1 MNKLYISMY
10 HYTRDIK
17 NSRYP
22 AIKGLETEDFKRQL
36 DFFEE
41 NFNIITMEE
50 VIEAVLKGRKLPEKA
65 LLLTFDDGYTD
76 NYTVALPLLLERG
89 LQGSFFV
96 PAKPLVDGGLLE
108 VNKIHFT
115 LAKGDEKDIVRDIL
129 DYSLKIKEKL
139 REKLNIADRDIS
151 EELYKRYAVSNGRD
165 TVDTSF
171 IKKMLQEILP
181 AENRTEI
188 IDILFDKYVEVS
200 EEVLANELYVNKT
213 QLKVMKKLGMFI
225 GLHGYEHNHLALLT
239 EEEQKKD
246 LEAAL
251 CVMKEFIDEDAWVMN
266 YPYGS
271 YNETTL
277 RLIKSRGAV
286 LGLTTK
292 RGIADIKPDSALELA
307 RFDCND
313 FPPKGEG
320 YSLF

>member
-10 HYTRDIK
+10 HYTRYIK

-22 AIKGLETEDFKRQL
+22 AIKGLEVKDFKRQL
-36 DFFEE
+36 DFFKE
-41 NFNIITMEE
+41 NFSVVTMEE
-50 VIEAVLKGRKLPEKA
+50 VIEAVQEGKKLPEKA

-76 NYTVALPLLLERG
+76 NYTVALPLLAERG

-96 PAKPLVDGGLLE
+96 PAKPLDKGGLLE

-115 LAKGDEKDIVRDIL
+115 LAKGDEKNIVRDIL
-129 DYSLKIKEKL
+129 DYSLKVKEKL
-139 REKLNIADRDIS
+139 REKLNTADRDIS
-151 EELYKRYAVSNGRD
+151 EELYKKYAVSNGRD
-165 TVDTSF
+165 SVDTSF
-171 IKKMLQEILP
+171 IKKMLQEVLP
-181 AENRTEI
+181 AGNRTEI

-225 GLHGYEHNHLALLT
+225 GVHGYEHSHLANLT
-239 EEEQKKD
+239 ETEQNKD
-246 LEAAL
+246 LDSAL
-251 CVMKEFIDEDAWVMN
+251 CVMREFIDEDAWVMN

-277 RLIKSRGAV
+277 RLIKSKGAV

-292 RGIADIKPDSALELA
+292 RGVTDIDVTSALESA
-307 RFDCND
+307 RLDCND
-313 FPPKGEG
+313 FPPKGED
-320 YSLF
+320 YNMF

>member
-10 HYTRDIK
+10 HYTRHIK

-36 DFFEE
+36 DFFKG
-41 NFNIITMEE
+41 NFNVITMEE

-96 PAKPLVDGGLLE
+96 PAKPLVSAGLLE

-115 LAKGDEKDIVRDIL
+115 LAKGNEKDIVKDIL
-129 DYSLKIKEKL
+129 DYSLKIKEKI
-139 REKLNIADRDIS
+139 REKLNIADRDVS

-165 TVDTSF
+165 SVDTSF
-171 IKKMLQEILP
+171 IKKMLQEVLP

-188 IDILFDKYVEVS
+188 IDILFDKYVDVS

-225 GLHGYEHNHLALLT
+225 GVHGYEHNHLALLS

-277 RLIKSRGAV
+277 RLAKSLGAV
-286 LGLTTK
+286 LGLTTR
-292 RGIADIKPDSALELA
+292 RGIADIKSDSALELA

-313 FPPKGEG
+313 FPPKSEG

>member
-10 HYTRDIK
+10 HYTRYIK

-22 AIKGLETEDFKRQL
+22 AIKGLEVKDFKRQL

-50 VIEAVLKGRKLPEKA
+50 VTEAVLKGRKLPEKA
-65 LLLTFDDGYTD
+65 LLLTFDDGYID

-115 LAKGDEKDIVRDIL
+115 LAKGDEKNIVRDIL

-171 IKKMLQEILP
+171 IKKMLQEVLP

-246 LEAAL
+246 LEKSL
-251 CVMKEFIDEDAWVMN
+251 SVMREFIDEDAWVMN

>member
-10 HYTRDIK
+10 HYTRYIK

-22 AIKGLETEDFKRQL
+22 AIKGLEVKDFKRQL

-50 VIEAVLKGRKLPEKA
+50 VTEAVLKGRRLPEKA
-65 LLLTFDDGYTD
+65 ILLTFDDGYID
-76 NYTVALPLLLERG
+76 NYTVALPLLAERG

-96 PAKPLVDGGLLE
+96 PAKTLDKGGLLE

-151 EELYKRYAVSNGRD
+151 EELNKRYAVSNGRD

-246 LEAAL
+246 LEKSLSA
-251 CVMKEFIDEDAWVMN
+251 MREFIDEDAWVMN

-271 YNETTL
+271 YNKTTL

-292 RGIADIKPDSALELA
+292 RGVTDIDSTSALELA
-307 RFDCND
+307 RLDCND

-320 YSLF
+320 YYLF

>member
-10 HYTRDIK
+10 HYTRYIQ

-22 AIKGLETEDFKRQL
+22 AIKGLEIEDFKKQL
-36 DFFEE
+36 DFFKE
-41 NFNIITMEE
+41 NFNVVTMEE
-50 VIEAVLKGRKLPEKA
+50 VIEAVKEEKRLPEKA

-96 PAKPLVDGGLLE
+96 PAKPLDKGGLLE

-115 LAKGDEKDIVRDIL
+115 LAKGDEKNIVRDIL
-129 DYSLKIKEKL
+129 DYSLIIKEKL
-139 REKLNIADRDIS
+139 REKLNIADRDILK
-151 EELYKRYAVSNGRD
+151 ELYKRYAVSNGRD
-165 TVDTSF
+165 TLDTSF
-171 IKKMLQEILP
+171 IKKMLQEVLP

-188 IDILFDKYVEVS
+188 IDILFDKYVDVS

-225 GLHGYEHNHLALLT
+225 GLHGYEHNHLALLS

-251 CVMKEFIDEDAWVMN
+251 CVMREFIDEDAWVMN

-271 YNETTL
+271 YNEDTL
-277 RLIKSRGAV
+277 RLAKSLRAV
-286 LGLTTK
+286 LGLTTR

-307 RFDCND
+307 RLDCND

>member
-10 HYTRDIK
+10 HYTRYIK

-36 DFFEE
+36 DFFKE
-41 NFNIITMEE
+41 NFSVVTMEE
-50 VIEAVLKGRKLPEKA
+50 VIEAVQEGKRLPEKA
-65 LLLTFDDGYTD
+65 LLLTFDDGYID
-76 NYTVALPLLLERG
+76 NYTVALPLLVERG

-96 PAKPLVDGGLLE
+96 TAKPLDKGGLLE

-139 REKLNIADRDIS
+139 SKELNIADRDVS
-151 EELYKRYAVSNGRD
+151 EKLYNRYAVSNGRD
-165 TVDTSF
+165 SIDTSF
-171 IKKMLQEILP
+171 IKKMLQEVLP
-181 AENRTEI
+181 AKNRTEI

-200 EEVLANELYVNKT
+200 EEVLANELYVNKA

-225 GLHGYEHNHLALLT
+225 GVHGYEHSHLANLT
-239 EEEQKKD
+239 ETEQNKD
-246 LEAAL
+246 LDSAL
-251 CVMKEFIDEDAWVMN
+251 CVMREFIDEDAWVMN

-271 YNETTL
+271 YNEATL
-277 RLIKSRGAV
+277 RLIKSKGAV

-292 RGIADIKPDSALELA
+292 RGVTDIDVTSALEFA
-307 RFDCND
+307 RLDCND
-313 FPPKGEG
+313 FPPKGED
-320 YSLF
+320 YNMF

>member
-10 HYTRDIK
+10 HYTRYIK

-22 AIKGLETEDFKRQL
+22 AIKGLEVKDFKRQL
-36 DFFEE
+36 DFFKE
-41 NFNIITMEE
+41 NFNIVTMEE
-50 VIEAVLKGRKLPEKA
+50 VIEAVQEGKKLPEKA

-76 NYTVALPLLLERG
+76 NYTVALPLLAERG

-96 PAKPLVDGGLLE
+96 PAKPYDKGGLLE

-115 LAKGDEKDIVRDIL
+115 LAKGNEKDIVKDIL

-139 REKLNIADRDIS
+139 REKLNMADRDIS

-225 GLHGYEHNHLALLT
+225 GVHGYEHNHLALLT

-246 LEAAL
+246 LEKAL
-251 CVMKEFIDEDAWVMN
+251 SAMGEFIDEDAWVMN

-277 RLIKSRGAV
+277 RLAKSLGAV
-286 LGLTTK
+286 LGLTTR
-292 RGIADIKPDSALELA
+292 RGIADIKSDSALELA

>member
-10 HYTRDIK
+10 HYTRYIK

-22 AIKGLETEDFKRQL
+22 AIKGLEVKDFKRQL

-50 VIEAVLKGRKLPEKA
+50 VTEAVLKGRKLPEKA
-65 LLLTFDDGYTD
+65 LLLTFDDGYID
-76 NYTVALPLLLERG
+76 NYTVALPLLAERG

-96 PAKPLVDGGLLE
+96 PAKPLDKGGLLE

-115 LAKGDEKDIVRDIL
+115 LAKGDEKNIVRDIL

-171 IKKMLQEILP
+171 IKKMLQEVLP

-246 LEAAL
+246 LEKSL
-251 CVMKEFIDEDAWVMN
+251 SVMREFIDEDAWVMN

>member
-10 HYTRDIK
+10 HYTRHIK

-36 DFFEE
+36 DFFKG
-41 NFNIITMEE
+41 NFNVITMEE
-50 VIEAVLKGRKLPEKA
+50 VIEAALKGRKLPEKA
-65 LLLTFDDGYTD
+65 LLLTFDDGYID

-115 LAKGDEKDIVRDIL
+115 LAKGDEKNIVRDIL

-139 REKLNIADRDIS
+139 REKLSIAGRDVS

-165 TVDTSF
+165 SVDTSF
-171 IKKMLQEILP
+171 IKKMLQEVLP

-188 IDILFDKYVEVS
+188 IDTLFNKYVEVS
-200 EEVLANELYVNKT
+200 EEVLANELYVDKS

-225 GLHGYEHNHLALLT
+225 GVHGYEHSHLALLT

-246 LEAAL
+246 LEKAL
-251 CVMKEFIDEDAWVMN
+251 SVMGEFIDENAWVMN

-292 RGIADIKPDSALELA
+292 RGVTDIDSTSALELA
-307 RFDCND
+307 RLDCND

-320 YSLF
+320 YYLF

>member
-22 AIKGLETEDFKRQL
+22 AIKGLELEDFKRQL

-50 VIEAVLKGRKLPEKA
+50 VIEAVQEGKRLPEKA
-65 LLLTFDDGYTD
+65 LFLTFDDGYID
-76 NYTVALPLLLERG
+76 NYTVALPLLVERG

-96 PAKPLVDGGLLE
+96 PAKPLVKGGLLE

-115 LAKGDEKDIVRDIL
+115 LARGNEKDIVKDIL
-129 DYSLKIKEKL
+129 DYSLRIKEKL
-139 REKLNIADRDIS
+139 RKKLNIADRDVS
-151 EELYKRYAVSNGRD
+151 EKLYKRYAVSNGRD
-165 TVDTSF
+165 SIDTSF
-171 IKKMLQEILP
+171 IKKMLQEVLP
-181 AENRTEI
+181 AGNRTEI

-200 EEVLANELYVNKT
+200 EEVLANELYVNKA

-225 GLHGYEHNHLALLT
+225 GVHGYEHSHLANLT
-239 EEEQKKD
+239 ETEQNKD
-246 LEAAL
+246 LDSAL
-251 CVMKEFIDEDAWVMN
+251 CVMREFIDEDAWVMN

-277 RLIKSRGAV
+277 RLIKSKGAV

-292 RGIADIKPDSALELA
+292 RGVTDIDVTSALELA
-307 RFDCND
+307 RLDCND
-313 FPPKGEG
+313 FPPKGED
-320 YSLF
+320 YNMF

>member
-10 HYTRDIK
+10 HYTRYIK

-22 AIKGLETEDFKRQL
+22 AIKGLEVKDFKRQL
-36 DFFEE
+36 DFFKE
-41 NFNIITMEE
+41 NFNVVTMEE
-50 VIEAVLKGRKLPEKA
+50 VIEAVQEGKKLPEKA

-115 LAKGDEKDIVRDIL
+115 LAKGNEKEIVKDIL
-129 DYSLKIKEKL
+129 DYSLKIKEKI

-200 EEVLANELYVNKT
+200 EEALANELYVNKT

-225 GLHGYEHNHLALLT
+225 GLHGYEHNHLALIT

-246 LEAAL
+246 LEKSL
-251 CVMKEFIDEDAWVMN
+251 SVMGEFIDEDAWVMN

>member
-1 MNKLYISMY
+1 M
-10 HYTRDIK
+10 
-17 NSRYP
+17 
-22 AIKGLETEDFKRQL
+22 
-36 DFFEE
+36 
-41 NFNIITMEE
+41 
-50 VIEAVLKGRKLPEKA
+50 
-65 LLLTFDDGYTD
+65 
-76 NYTVALPLLLERG
+76 
-89 LQGSFFV
+89 
-96 PAKPLVDGGLLE
+96 
-108 VNKIHFT
+108 
-115 LAKGDEKDIVRDIL
+115 
-129 DYSLKIKEKL
+129 KIKEKL

-171 IKKMLQEILP
+171 IKKMLQEVLP

-251 CVMKEFIDEDAWVMN
+251 SVMKEFIDEDAWVMN

-292 RGIADIKPDSALELA
+292 RGIADIKPDSALELT

-320 YSLF
+320 YSLFYK

>member
-10 HYTRDIK
+10 HYTRYIK

-22 AIKGLETEDFKRQL
+22 AIKGLELEDFKRQL

-50 VIEAVLKGRKLPEKA
+50 VIEAVLKRRKLPEKA
-65 LLLTFDDGYTD
+65 LLLTFDDGYID
-76 NYTVALPLLLERG
+76 NYTVALPLLVERG
-89 LQGSFFV
+89 LQGSFFI
-96 PAKPLVDGGLLE
+96 PAKPLVKGGLLE

-115 LAKGDEKDIVRDIL
+115 LAKGNEKDIVKDIL

-139 REKLNIADRDIS
+139 SKELNIADRDILK
-151 EELYKRYAVSNGRD
+151 ELYKRYAVSNGRD
-165 TVDTSF
+165 TLDTSF
-171 IKKMLQEILP
+171 IKKMLQEVLP

-200 EEVLANELYVNKT
+200 EEVLANELYVNKA

-225 GLHGYEHNHLALLT
+225 GVHGYEHNHLALLT

-246 LEAAL
+246 LEKAL
-251 CVMKEFIDEDAWVMN
+251 SAMREFIDEDAWVMN

>member
-10 HYTRDIK
+10 HYTRYIQ

-22 AIKGLETEDFKRQL
+22 AIKGLEIEDFKKQL
-36 DFFEE
+36 DFFKE
-41 NFNIITMEE
+41 NFNVVTMEE
-50 VIEAVLKGRKLPEKA
+50 VIEAVKEEKRLPEKA

-96 PAKPLVDGGLLE
+96 PAKPLDKGGLLE

-115 LAKGDEKDIVRDIL
+115 LAKGDEKNIVRDIL
-129 DYSLKIKEKL
+129 DYSLIIKEKL
-139 REKLNIADRDIS
+139 REKLNIADRDILK
-151 EELYKRYAVSNGRD
+151 ELYKRYAVSNGRD
-165 TVDTSF
+165 TLDTSF
-171 IKKMLQEILP
+171 IKKMLQEVLP

-188 IDILFDKYVEVS
+188 IDILFDKYVDVS

-225 GLHGYEHNHLALLT
+225 GLHGYEHNHLALLS

-251 CVMKEFIDEDAWVMN
+251 CVMREFIDEDAWVMN

-277 RLIKSRGAV
+277 RLTKSLGAV

-313 FPPKGEG
+313 FPPKSEG

>member
-10 HYTRDIK
+10 HYTRYIK

-22 AIKGLETEDFKRQL
+22 TIKGLEVKDFKRQL

-50 VIEAVLKGRKLPEKA
+50 VIEAVQEGRRLPEKA
-65 LLLTFDDGYTD
+65 ILLTFDDGYID

-96 PAKPLVDGGLLE
+96 PAKPLVKTGLLE

-115 LAKGDEKDIVRDIL
+115 LAKGDEKNIVRDIL

-139 REKLNIADRDIS
+139 REKLNIADRDVS
-151 EELYKRYAVSNGRD
+151 EELYKKYAVSNGRD
-165 TVDTSF
+165 TLDTSF
-171 IKKMLQEILP
+171 IKKMLQEVLP

-200 EEVLANELYVNKT
+200 EEVLANELYVNKA

-246 LEAAL
+246 LEKAL
-251 CVMKEFIDEDAWVMN
+251 SAMMEFIDEDAWVMN

-292 RGIADIKPDSALELA
+292 RGIADIKPNSALELA

>member
-10 HYTRDIK
+10 HYTRYIK

-36 DFFEE
+36 DFFKG
-41 NFNIITMEE
+41 NFNVITMEE

-115 LAKGDEKDIVRDIL
+115 LARGNEKDIVSDIL
-129 DYSLKIKEKL
+129 DYSLKIKEKI
-139 REKLNIADRDIS
+139 REKLNIADRDVS
-151 EELYKRYAVSNGRD
+151 EELYKKYAVSNGRD
-165 TVDTSF
+165 TLDTSF
-171 IKKMLQEILP
+171 IKKMLQEVLP

-200 EEVLANELYVNKT
+200 EEVLANELYVNKA

-246 LEAAL
+246 LEKSLSA
-251 CVMKEFIDEDAWVMN
+251 MREFIDEDAWVMN

>member
-10 HYTRDIK
+10 HYTRYIK

-22 AIKGLETEDFKRQL
+22 AIKGMELEDFKRQL

-41 NFNIITMEE
+41 NFNIITMEA
-50 VIEAVLKGRKLPEKA
+50 VIETVLKGRKLPEKA

-76 NYTVALPLLLERG
+76 NYTVALPLLVERG
-89 LQGSFFV
+89 VQGSFFV
-96 PAKPLVDGGLLE
+96 PAKPLDKGGLLE

-115 LAKGDEKDIVRDIL
+115 LAKGNEKDIVKDIL

-139 REKLNIADRDIS
+139 SKELNIADRDILK
-151 EELYKRYAVSNGRD
+151 ELYKRYAVSNGRD
-165 TVDTSF
+165 SIDTSF
-171 IKKMLQEILP
+171 IKKMLQEVLP
-181 AENRTEI
+181 AKNRTEI

-225 GLHGYEHNHLALLT
+225 GVHGYEHNHLALLT

-246 LEAAL
+246 LEKAL
-251 CVMKEFIDEDAWVMN
+251 SVMGEFIDEDAWVMN

-292 RGIADIKPDSALELA
+292 RGVTDIGVTSALESA
-307 RFDCND
+307 RLDCND
-313 FPPKGEG
+313 FPPKGED
-320 YSLF
+320 YNMF

>member
-22 AIKGLETEDFKRQL
+22 AIKGLEVKDFKRQL

-41 NFNIITMEE
+41 NFNIITME
-50 VIEAVLKGRKLPEKA
+50 VVTEAVLKGRKLPEKA

-76 NYTVALPLLLERG
+76 NYTVALPLLVERG

-139 REKLNIADRDIS
+139 RERLNMADRDIS
-151 EELYKRYAVSNGRD
+151 EELYKKYAVSNGRD
-165 TVDTSF
+165 TLDTSF
-171 IKKMLQEILP
+171 IKKTLQEVLP

-246 LEAAL
+246 LEKSLSA
-251 CVMKEFIDEDAWVMN
+251 MREFIDEDAWVMN

>member
-22 AIKGLETEDFKRQL
+22 SIKGLETEDFKKQL
-36 DFFEE
+36 DFFKE
-41 NFNIITMEE
+41 NFNVVTMEE
-50 VIEAVLKGRKLPEKA
+50 VIEAVQEGKRLPEKA

-76 NYTVALPLLLERG
+76 NYTVALPLLAEKG

-115 LAKGDEKDIVRDIL
+115 LAKGNEKNIVRDIL

-139 REKLNIADRDIS
+139 REKLNIANRDIS

-165 TVDTSF
+165 TLDTSF
-171 IKKMLQEILP
+171 IKKMLQEVLP

-200 EEVLANELYVNKT
+200 EEVLANDLYVNKT

-246 LEAAL
+246 LEKSLSA
-251 CVMKEFIDEDAWVMN
+251 MREFIDEDAWVMN

>member
-10 HYTRDIK
+10 HYTRYIK

-22 AIKGLETEDFKRQL
+22 AIKGLEVKDFKKQL

-41 NFNIITMEE
+41 KFNIITMEE
-50 VIEAVLKGRKLPEKA
+50 VTEVALKGRKLPEKA
-65 LLLTFDDGYTD
+65 LLLTFDDGYID
-76 NYTVALPLLLERG
+76 NYTVALPLLAERG

-115 LAKGDEKDIVRDIL
+115 LAKGDEKNIVRDIL
-129 DYSLKIKEKL
+129 DYSLKLKEKL

-165 TVDTSF
+165 TVDISF
-171 IKKMLQEILP
+171 IKKMLQEVLP

-200 EEVLANELYVNKT
+200 EEVLANELYVNKA

-246 LEAAL
+246 LEKSLSA
-251 CVMKEFIDEDAWVMN
+251 MREFIDEDAWVMN

>member
-10 HYTRDIK
+10 HYTRYIK

-22 AIKGLETEDFKRQL
+22 AIKGLEVKDFKRQL
-36 DFFEE
+36 DFFKK
-41 NFNIITMEE
+41 NFSVVTMEE
-50 VIEAVLKGRKLPEKA
+50 VIEAVQEGKRLPEKA
-65 LLLTFDDGYTD
+65 LLLTFDDGYID
-76 NYTVALPLLLERG
+76 NYTVALPLLVERG

-96 PAKPLVDGGLLE
+96 PAKPLDKGGLLE

-139 REKLNIADRDIS
+139 REKLSITGRDVS
-151 EELYKRYAVSNGRD
+151 EELYNRYAVSNGRD
-165 TVDTSF
+165 TLDTSF
-171 IKKMLQEILP
+171 IKKMLQEVLP
-181 AENRTEI
+181 AGNRTEI

-200 EEVLANELYVNKT
+200 EEVLANELYVNKA

-225 GLHGYEHNHLALLT
+225 GVHGYEHSHLANLT
-239 EEEQKKD
+239 ETEQNKD
-246 LEAAL
+246 LDSAL
-251 CVMKEFIDEDAWVMN
+251 CVMREFIDEDAWVMN

-277 RLIKSRGAV
+277 RLIKSKGAV

-292 RGIADIKPDSALELA
+292 RGVTDIGVTSALEFA
-307 RFDCND
+307 RLDCND
-313 FPPKGEG
+313 FPPKGED
-320 YSLF
+320 YNMF

>member
-10 HYTRDIK
+10 HYTRYIQ
-17 NSRYP
+17 NRRYP
-22 AIKGLETEDFKRQL
+22 AIKGLEIEDFKKQL
-36 DFFEE
+36 DFFKER
-41 NFNIITMEE
+41 FNVVTMEE
-50 VIEAVLKGRKLPEKA
+50 VIEAVQEGKRLPEKA

-108 VNKIHFT
+108 VNKIHFI
-115 LAKGDEKDIVRDIL
+115 LAKGNENDIVKDIL
-129 DYSLKIKEKL
+129 DYSLIIKEKL
-139 REKLNIADRDIS
+139 REKLNIADRDILK
-151 EELYKRYAVSNGRD
+151 ELYKRYAVSNGRD
-165 TVDTSF
+165 TLDTSF

-246 LEAAL
+246 LEKSLSA
-251 CVMKEFIDEDAWVMN
+251 MREFIDEDAWVMN

-277 RLIKSRGAV
+277 RLIKNRGAV

-292 RGIADIKPDSALELA
+292 RGIADIKSDSALELA

>member
-10 HYTRDIK
+10 HYTRYIK

-22 AIKGLETEDFKRQL
+22 AIKGLEVKDFKRQL

-50 VIEAVLKGRKLPEKA
+50 VIEAVQEGKRLPEKA
-65 LLLTFDDGYTD
+65 LLLTFDDGYID
-76 NYTVALPLLLERG
+76 NYTVALPLLVERG

-96 PAKPLVDGGLLE
+96 PAKPLVKGGLLE

-115 LAKGDEKDIVRDIL
+115 LARGNEKDIVKDIL

-139 REKLNIADRDIS
+139 RKKLNIADSDVS
-151 EELYKRYAVSNGRD
+151 EKLYNRYAVSNGRD
-165 TVDTSF
+165 SIDTSF
-171 IKKMLQEILP
+171 IKKMRQEVLP
-181 AENRTEI
+181 ARNRTEI

-200 EEVLANELYVNKT
+200 EEVLANELYVNKA

-225 GLHGYEHNHLALLT
+225 GVHGYEHSHLANLT
-239 EEEQKKD
+239 ETEQNKD
-246 LEAAL
+246 LDSAL
-251 CVMKEFIDEDAWVMN
+251 CVMREFIDEDAWVMN

-277 RLIKSRGAV
+277 RLIKSKGAV

-292 RGIADIKPDSALELA
+292 RGVTDIDVTSALESA
-307 RFDCND
+307 RLDCND
-313 FPPKGEG
+313 FPPKGED
-320 YSLF
+320 YNMF

>member
-10 HYTRDIK
+10 HYTRYIK

-22 AIKGLETEDFKRQL
+22 AIKGLEVKDFKRQL
-36 DFFEE
+36 DFFKE
-41 NFNIITMEE
+41 NFNVVTMEE
-50 VIEAVLKGRKLPEKA
+50 VIEAVQEGKKLPEKA

-96 PAKPLVDGGLLE
+96 PAKPLDKGGLLE

-115 LAKGDEKDIVRDIL
+115 LAKGNEKDIVKDIL

-200 EEVLANELYVNKT
+200 EEALANELYVNKT

-246 LEAAL
+246 LEKSLSA
-251 CVMKEFIDEDAWVMN
+251 MREFMDEDAWVMN

>member
-10 HYTRDIK
+10 HYTRYIK

-22 AIKGLETEDFKRQL
+22 AIKGLEVKDFKRQL

-50 VIEAVLKGRKLPEKA
+50 VTEAVLKGRNLPEKA

-115 LAKGDEKDIVRDIL
+115 LAKGNEKDIVKDIL

-151 EELYKRYAVSNGRD
+151 EELYKKYAVSNGRD

-246 LEAAL
+246 LEKSLSA
-251 CVMKEFIDEDAWVMN
+251 MREFIDEDDWVMN

-271 YNETTL
+271 YNKTTL

>member
-10 HYTRDIK
+10 HYTRYIQ

-22 AIKGLETEDFKRQL
+22 AIKGLEIEDFKKQL
-36 DFFEE
+36 DFFKER
-41 NFNIITMEE
+41 FNVVTMEE
-50 VIEAVLKGRKLPEKA
+50 VIEAVQEGKRLPEKA

-108 VNKIHFT
+108 VNKIHFI
-115 LAKGDEKDIVRDIL
+115 LAKGNENDIVKDIL
-129 DYSLKIKEKL
+129 DYSLIIKEKL
-139 REKLNIADRDIS
+139 REKLNIADRDILK
-151 EELYKRYAVSNGRD
+151 ELYKRYAVSNGRD
-165 TVDTSF
+165 TLDTSF

-246 LEAAL
+246 LEKSLSA
-251 CVMKEFIDEDAWVMN
+251 MREFIDEDAWVMN

-277 RLIKSRGAV
+277 RLIKNRGAV

-292 RGIADIKPDSALELA
+292 RGIADIKSDSALELA

>member
-10 HYTRDIK
+10 HYTRYIK

-22 AIKGLETEDFKRQL
+22 AIKGLEVKDFKRQL

-50 VIEAVLKGRKLPEKA
+50 VTEAALKGRKLPEKA
-65 LLLTFDDGYTD
+65 LLLTFDDGYID

-96 PAKPLVDGGLLE
+96 PAKPLDKGGLLE

-115 LAKGDEKDIVRDIL
+115 LAKGDEKNIVRDIL

-165 TVDTSF
+165 TLDTSF

-181 AENRTEI
+181 AENRAEI

-246 LEAAL
+246 LEKAL
-251 CVMKEFIDEDAWVMN
+251 SVMGEFIDENAWVMN

-277 RLIKSRGAV
+277 RLAKSLGAV

-292 RGIADIKPDSALELA
+292 RGIADIKSDSALELA

>member
-10 HYTRDIK
+10 HYTRHIK

-22 AIKGLETEDFKRQL
+22 AIKGLELEDFKRQL
-36 DFFEE
+36 DFFKG
-41 NFNIITMEE
+41 NFNVITMEE
-50 VIEAVLKGRKLPEKA
+50 VIEAALKGSKLPEKA

-108 VNKIHFT
+108 VNKIHFI
-115 LAKGDEKDIVRDIL
+115 LAKGNENDIVKDIL
-129 DYSLKIKEKL
+129 DYSLIIKEKL
-139 REKLNIADRDIS
+139 REKLNIADRDILK
-151 EELYKRYAVSNGRD
+151 ELYKRYAVSNGRD
-165 TVDTSF
+165 TLDTSF
-171 IKKMLQEILP
+171 IKKMLQEVLP

-188 IDILFDKYVEVS
+188 IDTLFNKYVEVS
-200 EEVLANELYVNKT
+200 EEVLANELYVNKA

-225 GLHGYEHNHLALLT
+225 GVHGYEHNHLALLT

-246 LEAAL
+246 LEKSLSA
-251 CVMKEFIDEDAWVMN
+251 MREFIDEDAWVMN

-277 RLIKSRGAV
+277 RLIKNRGAV

-292 RGIADIKPDSALELA
+292 RGIADIKSDSALELA

>member
-10 HYTRDIK
+10 HYTRYIK

-22 AIKGLETEDFKRQL
+22 AIKGLELEDFKRQL

-50 VIEAVLKGRKLPEKA
+50 VIEAVLKRRKLPEKA
-65 LLLTFDDGYTD
+65 LLLTFDDGYID
-76 NYTVALPLLLERG
+76 NYTVALPLLVERG
-89 LQGSFFV
+89 LQGSFFI
-96 PAKPLVDGGLLE
+96 PAKPLVKGGLLE
-108 VNKIHFT
+108 VNRIHFI
-115 LAKGDEKDIVRDIL
+115 LARGNEKDIVKDIL

-139 REKLNIADRDIS
+139 SKELNIADRDILK
-151 EELYKRYAVSNGRD
+151 ELYKRYAVSNGRD
-165 TVDTSF
+165 SIDTSF
-171 IKKMLQEILP
+171 IKKMLQEVLP
-181 AENRTEI
+181 AKNRTEI

-225 GLHGYEHNHLALLT
+225 GVHGYEHNHLALLT

-246 LEAAL
+246 LEKAL
-251 CVMKEFIDEDAWVMN
+251 SVMGEFIDEDAWVMN

>member
-10 HYTRDIK
+10 HYTRYIK

-22 AIKGLETEDFKRQL
+22 AIKGLEVKDFKRQL

-50 VIEAVLKGRKLPEKA
+50 VIEAVQEGKRLPEKA
-65 LLLTFDDGYTD
+65 LLLTFDDGYID
-76 NYTVALPLLLERG
+76 NYTVALPLLVERG

-96 PAKPLVDGGLLE
+96 PAKPLVKGGLLE

-115 LAKGDEKDIVRDIL
+115 LAKGNEKDIVKDIL

-139 REKLNIADRDIS
+139 RKKLNIADSDVS
-151 EELYKRYAVSNGRD
+151 EKLYKRYAVSNGRD
-165 TVDTSF
+165 TLDTSF
-171 IKKMLQEILP
+171 IKKMLQEVLP
-181 AENRTEI
+181 AGNRTEI

-225 GLHGYEHNHLALLT
+225 GVHGYEHSHLANLT
-239 EEEQKKD
+239 ETEQNKD
-246 LEAAL
+246 LDSAL
-251 CVMKEFIDEDAWVMN
+251 CVMREFIDEDAWVMN

-277 RLIKSRGAV
+277 RLIKSKGAV

-292 RGIADIKPDSALELA
+292 RGVTDIDVTSALESA
-307 RFDCND
+307 RLDCND
-313 FPPKGEG
+313 FPPKGED
-320 YSLF
+320 YNMF

>member
-10 HYTRDIK
+10 HYTRYIK

-22 AIKGLETEDFKRQL
+22 AIKGLELEDFKRQL

-50 VIEAVLKGRKLPEKA
+50 VIEAVKEGKRLPEKA
-65 LLLTFDDGYTD
+65 LLLTFDDGYID

-96 PAKPLVDGGLLE
+96 PAKPLDKGGLLE

-115 LAKGDEKDIVRDIL
+115 LAKGNEKDIVKDIL

-139 REKLNIADRDIS
+139 SKELNIADSDILK
-151 EELYKRYAVSNGRD
+151 ELYKRYAVSNGRD
-165 TVDTSF
+165 SIDTSF
-171 IKKMLQEILP
+171 IKKMLQEVLP
-181 AENRTEI
+181 AKNRTEI
-188 IDILFDKYVEVS
+188 IDILFNKYVEVS

-213 QLKVMKKLGMFI
+213 QLKIMKKLGMFI
-225 GLHGYEHNHLALLT
+225 GVHGYEHSHLANLT
-239 EEEQKKD
+239 ETEQNKD
-246 LEAAL
+246 LDSAL
-251 CVMKEFIDEDAWVMN
+251 CVMREFIDEDAWVMN

-277 RLIKSRGAV
+277 RLIKSKGAV

-292 RGIADIKPDSALELA
+292 RGVTDIDVTSALELA
-307 RFDCND
+307 RLDCND
-313 FPPKGEG
+313 FPPKGED
-320 YSLF
+320 YNMF

>member
-10 HYTRDIK
+10 HYTRYIK

-22 AIKGLETEDFKRQL
+22 AIKGLEVKDFKRQL

-41 NFNIITMEE
+41 NFSVVTMEE
-50 VIEAVLKGRKLPEKA
+50 VIEAVQEGKRLPEKA
-65 LLLTFDDGYTD
+65 LLLTFDDGYID
-76 NYTVALPLLLERG
+76 NYTVALPLLVERG

-96 PAKPLVDGGLLE
+96 PAKSLDKGGLLE

-139 REKLNIADRDIS
+139 SKELNIADRDILK
-151 EELYKRYAVSNGRD
+151 ELYKRYAVSNGRD
-165 TVDTSF
+165 SIDTSF
-171 IKKMLQEILP
+171 IKKMLQEVLP

-200 EEVLANELYVNKT
+200 EEVLANELYVNKA

-225 GLHGYEHNHLALLT
+225 GVHGYEHSHLANLT
-239 EEEQKKD
+239 ETEQNKD
-246 LEAAL
+246 LDSAL
-251 CVMKEFIDEDAWVMN
+251 CVMREFIDEDVWVMN

-271 YNETTL
+271 YDKTTL
-277 RLIKSRGAV
+277 RLIKSKGAV
-286 LGLTTK
+286 LGLTTR
-292 RGIADIKPDSALELA
+292 RGIADIKSDSALELA
-307 RFDCND
+307 RLDCND
-313 FPPKGEG
+313 FPPKGED
-320 YSLF
+320 YNMF

>member
-36 DFFEE
+36 DFFKE
-41 NFNIITMEE
+41 NFNVVTMEE
-50 VIEAVLKGRKLPEKA
+50 VIEAIQEGKRLPEKA

-96 PAKPLVDGGLLE
+96 PAKPLDKGGLLE

-115 LAKGDEKDIVRDIL
+115 LAKGNEKDIVKDIL

-181 AENRTEI
+181 AENRTKI

-200 EEVLANELYVNKT
+200 EEALANELYVNKT

-246 LEAAL
+246 LEKSLSA
-251 CVMKEFIDEDAWVMN
+251 MREFMDEDAWVMN